1 MTRNTPNAEFIDAEA
16 AWLERS
22 LAARMRS
29 HADGVDCGDAK
40 LLHDAPPLPPPGV
53 TYGDLLREAE
63 LGHAERLVLMLAV
76 LPHIRPEALDPLL
89 IRSDA
94 LQRRFTEFGG
104 LAGGEYAGFV
114 PTQQTALFVLA
125 GNDLAARLHY
135 MKMFRPDKPLQAKHI
150 LLPPAHGP
158 EASSL
163 ATALRLN
170 PDCLEQLLT
179 GELHAP
185 VFSTEFPAQHL
196 TTQYEWADLVLEETA
211 RMEVDDILAWQRHAH
226 TLMQGWQLKKRLKP
240 GYRVL
245 FHGPPGTGKTL
256 TACLLGKGTSDPVYR
271 IDLSKVVSKWIGETE
286 KNLAALFDRAE
297 QGGMILFF
305 DEADSLFGKRTET
318 RTAND
323 RSANQQIAYLLQR
336 IEDFPGLVILASNLR
351 SNIDEAFSRR
361 FESIVSFPIP
371 NAEQRL
377 RLWEDNFRDKPYP
390 LAGGVDLEKI
400 ARDYEVSGGSIV
412 NVLRYACLRAVTRTP
427 QVIEQYDLVAG
438 IKRELRKDGKF
449 VG

>member
-1 MTRNTPNAEFIDAEA
+1 MTRSTPNAEFIHAES

-22 LAARMRS
+22 LASRMKA
-29 HADGVDCGDAK
+29 HADGVDCDEAK
-40 LLHDAPPLPPPGV
+40 LLHHAPALPPPGV
-53 TYGDLLREAE
+53 AYADLVREAG
-63 LGHAERLVLMLAV
+63 LGHAERLVLMLAL

-104 LAGGEYAGFV
+104 RAGGDHAGFL

-125 GNDLAARLHY
+125 GTDLATRLHF
-135 MKMFRPDKPLQAKHI
+135 MKLFEPDKPLQASHI
-150 LLPPAHGP
+150 LLPPPHGP
-158 EASSL
+158 EDPSL
-163 ATALRLN
+163 AAPLRLN
-170 PDCLEQLLT
+170 RDCLERLLT
-179 GELHAP
+179 GRLRAP
-185 VFSTEFPAQHL
+185 VFSADFPAQHL
-196 TTQYEWADLVLEETA
+196 TTPYEWTDLVLDETA
-211 RMEVDDILAWQRHAH
+211 RMEVDDILSWQRHAH
-226 TLMQGWQLKKRLKP
+226 ALMHGWQLEKRLKP
-240 GYRVL
+240 GYRAL
-245 FHGPPGTGKTL
+245 FYGPPGTGKTL
-256 TACLLGKGTSDPVYR
+256 TACLLGKATGDPVYR

-351 SNIDEAFSRR
+351 SNLDEAFSRR
-361 FESIVSFPIP
+361 FESIVPFPIP
-371 NAEQRL
+371 DAEQRL
-377 RLWEDNFRDKPYP
+377 RLWEDNFRDKLYP
-390 LAGGVDLEKI
+390 LAADVELEKL

-412 NVLRYACLRAVTRTP
+412 NVLRYACLKAVTRVP
-427 QVIEQYDLVAG
+427 QVIRQNDLVAG
-438 IKRELRKDGKF
+438 IRRELRKDGKF

>member
-1 MTRNTPNAEFIDAEA
+1 
-16 AWLERS
+16 
-22 LAARMRS
+22 
-29 HADGVDCGDAK
+29 V
-40 LLHDAPPLPPPGV
+40 
-53 TYGDLLREAE
+53 REAE
-63 LGHAERLVLMLAV
+63 LGHAERLVLMLAL

-104 LAGGEYAGFV
+104 MAGGGHAGFV

-125 GNDLAARLHY
+125 GNELAARLHY
-135 MKMFRPDKPLQAKHI
+135 VKLFRPSQPLQARHI
-150 LLPPAHGP
+150 LLPPAHGAEEP
-158 EASSL
+158 SL
-163 ATALRLN
+163 AAPLRLN
-170 PDCLEQLLT
+170 PDCLERLLT
-179 GELHAP
+179 GEMRAP
-185 VFSTEFPAQHL
+185 LFSTEFPAQQL
-196 TTQYEWADLVLEETA
+196 TTQYEWADLVLDETA

-226 TLMQGWQLKKRLKP
+226 ALMQGWQLKKRLKP
-240 GYRVL
+240 GYRAL
-245 FHGPPGTGKTL
+245 FYGPPGTGKTL
-256 TACLLGKGTSDPVYR
+256 TACLVGKGTGDPVYR

-351 SNIDEAFSRR
+351 SNLDEAFSRR

-377 RLWEDNFRDKPYP
+377 RLWDDNFRDKPYP
-390 LAGGVDLEKI
+390 LAADVDLAKL
-400 ARDYEVSGGSIV
+400 AREYEMSGGSIV
-412 NVLRYACLRAVTRTP
+412 NVLRYACLRAVTRAP
-427 QVIEQYDLVAG
+427 QAIRQDDLVAG
-438 IKRELRKDGKF
+438 IRRELRKDGKF